1 MSLISRQIER
11 MVQSMTRETAY
22 LKHYICK
29 VQSQSGQTVDLMPD
43 DPDMRGDGLT
53 GIPISNGLPGVEVK
67 VAPGSD
73 AILFYEDGD
82 PTKPKAKIVSAD
94 HISITFAGGTMPV
107 ARVNDTTTVSG
118 TITGKADLTTGVVTG
133 TFSGT
138 GTIVAGAPTV
148 KA

>member
-1 MSLISRQIER
+1 MSVFTRELER
-11 MVQSMTRETAY
+11 MVRAIMGDTVY

-29 VQSQSGQTVDLMPD
+29 VQSQSGQTVDLLPD
-43 DPDMRGDGLT
+43 DENMRGDGLT
-53 GIPISNGLPGVEVK
+53 GIPISNGLPGVEVQ

-73 AILFYEDGD
+73 AILFYENGD
-82 PTKPKAKIVSAD
+82 PTKPKAKIVSAN
-94 HISITFAGGTMPV
+94 HISITFAGGTFPV
-107 ARVNDTTTVSG
+107 ARVNDGTVVSG
-118 TITGKADLTTGVVTG
+118 TITGTAGPYPVVG